1 MRTHLK
7 MKMITIM
14 MTTIMRGMT
23 MNKILVTA
31 LTNVISMT
39 VMTVPSN
46 VIIGKCHTPGLG
58 RI

>member
-1 MRTHLK
+1 

-31 LTNVISMT
+31 LTNVIFMT
-39 VMTVPSN
+39 AMTVPSN
-46 VIIGKCHTPGLG
+46 VIIGKCHP
-58 RI
+58 

>member
-1 MRTHLK
+1 

-31 LTNVISMT
+31 LTSVISMT
-39 VMTVPSN
+39 VMTVPTN
-46 VIIGKCHTPGLG
+46 VIMGKRQP
-58 RI
+58 